1 MGKKLLG
8 LANFKKVHEDQNS
21 ATLRHPDGHEIK
33 IAKSILSPQHTKQL
47 QGLPLHAA
55 DGAEVQAPDEGG
67 VDYEPVDE
75 SQGQQV
81 ASNAPMPQQQ
91 PQQQSMQPQ
100 AAQPQEGVPPGLS
113 GGNPEDYQREINKNM
128 AGMAGEAQ
136 AKGQLGLNQAKVY
149 QQQAA
154 SNQQFA
160 QKMDEYVNRADNE
173 HKAFQRDIMNQHID
187 PNHYINNMSGG
198 SKIATALGLI
208 IGGMGGGI
216 THTANPAEEYLNNA
230 INHDIEAQKMELG
243 KKETLYSSNLQHFK
257 NQFEAQRMT
266 QAMYGEM
273 FAAKLGAE
281 AAKATNPVEQARLQ
295 QLQSKFAM
303 EYALPKVQEITNRRQ
318 MLAAASQG
326 QIDPA
331 QTVPFLVPKEQQKDV
346 YKEIEKAQSAS
357 QNGDKILQ
365 LYDQAIKENTVMRTG
380 AGWLRTPQSIQGIHA
395 LSLPMI
401 HDAEGRVN
409 EFELK
414 TIDDL
419 LPKPGNSEAKNAAN
433 RANLEAFINQ
443 KKQAPT
449 AKAYGID
456 LQNFASTSSD
466 TAKRLPPAQQQY
478 VAWAKANPGNPKAAA
493 VLQKLG
499 VK

>member
-1 MGKKLLG
+1 MAKKILG

-33 IAKSILSPQHTKQL
+33 IAKSILSPQHAKQL

-55 DGAEVQAPDEGG
+55 NGAQIQPDDGGG
-67 VDYEPVDE
+67 VDYEPVNE
-75 SQGQQV
+75 GQQV
-81 ASNAPMPQQQ
+81 ASNTTAPQA
-91 PQQQSMQPQ
+91 QSMQPSVVQ
-100 AAQPQEGVPPGLS
+100 TQEGAQPGL
-113 GGNPEDYQREINKNM
+113 GGGDPEQYRNEINKNV
-128 AGMAGEAQ
+128 AGMQEEAT
-136 AKGQLGLNQAKVY
+136 AKGQAGTNEANIY

-154 SNQQFA
+154 ASERFA
-160 QKMDEYVNRADNE
+160 QDMGKYMNKADDEAA
-173 HKAFQRDIMNQHID
+173 AFQRDIDNQHID
-187 PNHYINNMSGG
+187 PDHYIKNMSAG

-208 IGGMGGGI
+208 IGGMGAGI
-216 THTANPAEEYLNNA
+216 THSANPAEEFLNNA
-230 INHDIEAQKMELG
+230 INHDIESQKAEIG
-243 KKETLYSSNLQHFK
+243 KKQSLYSANLEHFK
-257 NQFEAQRMT
+257 NHFEAQKMT
-266 QAMYGEM
+266 QAMYGQM

-281 AAKATNPVEQARLQ
+281 AARSTNPLEQARLK
-295 QLQSKFAM
+295 QLQSKFM
-303 EYALPKVQEITNRRQ
+303 MDYALPKVQEITNRRQ

-326 QIDPA
+326 KIDPA
-331 QTVPFLVPKEQQKDV
+331 QTVPFLVPKEQQKEV
-346 YKEIEKAQSAS
+346 YKEIEKAQSAA
-357 QNGDKILQ
+357 QNGDKILS

-395 LSLPMI
+395 MALPMI

-456 LQNFASTSSD
+456 IQNFNSTSSD
-466 TAKRLPPAQQQY
+466 SAKRLPPEQQQY

-499 VK
+499 IK